1 VATSVIMELRRFTT
15 PGGRPHLLMPS
26 SLITTLRSSLPA
38 DIDPSTG
45 LGDNEQ
51 RNLLHALA
59 AVPDPRARRGVRYRL
74 TSMLAVAVCAVL
86 AGAATFA
93 AIADWAADLDP
104 AVRLRLGFTKAIPA
118 GSTVWRFLVGLD
130 DQILQAVLTGWLRAR
145 SPHASASA
153 ASPRRQRVVI
163 AVDGKVVRGARL
175 ADGRQV
181 HLLAAYDTATG
192 VVLAQLTIAAKSNE
206 IPAFTP
212 LLDQVK
218 AILGSLEGVVVVA
231 DALHAQVGH
240 ATDLHQPG
248 AHLMVRVK
256 GNQPTV
262 LRQLKK
268 LPWAQVSVGHRSNER
283 GHGRRDTRTLKAV
296 TVQTPQGLGFPHA
309 AQAVGIT
316 RTRTVGG
323 NTTRETA
330 HLIVTLPAEHAQ
342 PADLADWARREWHIE
357 NKLHRIRDVTFR
369 EDAHQA
375 RTRNGPA
382 VAAILRN
389 TTIGWHRINGE
400 TNIARATRRSARRPG
415 DLVAAETSSFPTTQ

>member
-1 VATSVIMELRRFTT
+1 
-15 PGGRPHLLMPS
+15 MPS
-26 SLITTLRSSLPA
+26 SLITTLRSNLPA
-38 DIDPSTG
+38 DTDLSSD
-45 LGDNEQ
+45 LGDSDQ

-74 TSMLAVAVCAVL
+74 TSLLAVAVCAVL

-104 AVRLRLGFTKAIPA
+104 TVRDRLGFATAIPA
-118 GSTVWRFLVGLD
+118 GSTVWRFLVRLD
-130 DQILQAVLTGWLRAR
+130 DQVLQAVLTGWLRAR
-145 SPHASASA
+145 GGACTSATAS
-153 ASPRRQRVVI
+153 RRRVVV

-181 HLLAAYDTATG
+181 HLLSAYDTATG
-192 VVLAQLTIAAKSNE
+192 VVLAQLTIAAKTNE

-218 AILGSLEGVVVVA
+218 AILGSLDGVLIVA

-240 ATDLHQPG
+240 ATDLHARG

-262 LRQLKK
+262 LRQLKT
-268 LPWAQVSVGHRSNER
+268 LPWAQVSVGHRSSER
-283 GHGRRDTRTLKAV
+283 GHGRRDTRTVKAV
-296 TVQTPQGLGFPHA
+296 TVDTPEGLGFPHA
-309 AQAVGIT
+309 AQAVRIT
-316 RTRTVGG
+316 RTRTVRGK
-323 NTTRETA
+323 TSRETA

-342 PADLADWARREWHIE
+342 PADLADWARSEWHIE
-357 NKLHRIRDVTFR
+357 NRLHYVRDVTFR

-382 VAAILRN
+382 VAAVLRN
-389 TTIGWHRINGE
+389 TAIGWHHIHGE
-400 TNIARATRRSARRPG
+400 TNIARATRRADRRPVA
-415 DLVAAETSSFPTTQ
+415 LVTAVTSTNPTTQ